1 MILFFRRLLINIGKF
16 TPFLLVALLLV
27 CYIENATA
35 VLTNTT
41 AIDESGDFYYSTP
54 ITEFLS
60 EMIYIDWFDII
71 LLYTLCF
78 ALELCWRTFMCV
90 HVLLANMAFR
100 NVLESVDM
108 QVRLIVYIQFFLT
121 FCAIL
126 CVLFWIQIF
135 ITKYTKQNK

>member
-16 TPFLLVALLLV
+16 TPFLLVFLLLINYV
-27 CYIENATA
+27 ENATA
-35 VLTNTT
+35 VIADITKT
-41 AIDESGDFYYSTP
+41 DENGDFYYNTP
-54 ITEFLS
+54 ISEFIS
-60 EMIYIDWFDII
+60 ELIYIDWFDIV

-100 NVLESVDM
+100 NVLESVEL
-108 QVRLIVYIQFFLT
+108 QVRLIVYIQLFLA

-126 CVLFWIQIF
+126 CVLFGIQII
-135 ITKYTKQNK
+135 ITKYTKKK

>member
-16 TPFLLVALLLV
+16 TPFLLVFLLLINYV
-27 CYIENATA
+27 ENATA
-35 VLTNTT
+35 VIADITK
-41 AIDESGDFYYSTP
+41 ADENGDFYYNTP
-54 ITEFLS
+54 ISEFIS
-60 EMIYIDWFDII
+60 ELIYIDWFDIV

-100 NVLESVDM
+100 NVLESVEL
-108 QVRLIVYIQFFLT
+108 QVRLIVYIQLFLA

-126 CVLFWIQIF
+126 CVLFGIQII
-135 ITKYTKQNK
+135 ITKYTKKK

>member
-16 TPFLLVALLLV
+16 TPFLLVFLLLINYV
-27 CYIENATA
+27 ENATA
-35 VLTNTT
+35 VIADITK
-41 AIDESGDFYYSTP
+41 ADENGDFYYNTP
-54 ITEFLS
+54 ISEFIS
-60 EMIYIDWFDII
+60 ELIYIDWFDIV

-100 NVLESVDM
+100 NVLESVEL
-108 QVRLIVYIQFFLT
+108 QVRLIVYIQFFLA

-126 CVLFWIQIF
+126 CVLFGIQIF
-135 ITKYTKQNK
+135 ITKYTKKK

>member
-16 TPFLLVALLLV
+16 TPFLLVFLLLINYV
-27 CYIENATA
+27 ENATA
-35 VLTNTT
+35 VIADITK
-41 AIDESGDFYYSTP
+41 ADENGDFYYSTP
-54 ITEFLS
+54 ISEFIS
-60 EMIYIDWFDII
+60 ELIYIDWFDIV

-100 NVLESVDM
+100 NVLENVEL
-108 QVRLIVYIQFFLT
+108 QVRLIVYIQFFLA

-126 CVLFWIQIF
+126 CVLFGIQIF
-135 ITKYTKQNK
+135 ITKYTKKK